1 MGMCGQWCIEVRVPH
16 FAFLIHYVYFSYCSV
31 LRSPFVHC
39 SFVLNILCFMMN
51 DLRLT
56 HDALRITPLIPFT
69 TLFHFTSPPPFPFG
83 FLQNPTLITAGFSFI
98 PVHPYLTLGYILA
111 HRFHHCCVL
120 FTSPPSYICHVT
132 FLIFRPCPGAL
143 LLCTTL
149 GLFDRLRPVVYSVA
163 HAPYSLVLVL
173 LVLLV
178 LVLLLSFT
186 ATTQQQN
193 RRNLQ
198 VSVAM
203 VNAPCLDR
211 VACVTPAQR
220 PMKVIVSQERRGS
233 SQPVATLFQE
243 ALDREVSSCL
253 SRNVQDRPL
262 EMDIT
267 HDDTSTDS
275 GDNVLESNESSCS
288 SRSGSP
294 HQAPSEAPRSILRK
308 SLFNSDAQ
316 DKNCNSDA
324 LERMRSS
331 SWTAVSPLSLPPGLS
346 QYTEVNK
353 MRGASD
359 VVESQ
364 SVSAMARNH
373 RGCQI
378 LIERWTSADWFERE
392 AMLRDVFPFLTQ
404 HACHPSA
411 HLLVATFLDAGLELN
426 VDPESD
432 SHVNIQCRRCAV
444 LVSVSIWKHV
454 FVNFVIPL
462 NGRTSSVFMSC

>member
-1 MGMCGQWCIEVRVPH
+1 
-16 FAFLIHYVYFSYCSV
+16 
-31 LRSPFVHC
+31 
-39 SFVLNILCFMMN
+39 
-51 DLRLT
+51 
-56 HDALRITPLIPFT
+56 
-69 TLFHFTSPPPFPFG
+69 
-83 FLQNPTLITAGFSFI
+83 
-98 PVHPYLTLGYILA
+98 
-111 HRFHHCCVL
+111 
-120 FTSPPSYICHVT
+120 
-132 FLIFRPCPGAL
+132 
-143 LLCTTL
+143 
-149 GLFDRLRPVVYSVA
+149 
-163 HAPYSLVLVL
+163 
-173 LVLLV
+173 
-178 LVLLLSFT
+178 
-186 ATTQQQN
+186 
-193 RRNLQ
+193 
-198 VSVAM
+198 
-203 VNAPCLDR
+203 
-211 VACVTPAQR
+211 
-220 PMKVIVSQERRGS
+220 MKVIVSQERRGS

-316 DKNCNSDA
+316 DKNWNSDA
-324 LERMRSS
+324 LERVRSS

-411 HLLVATFLDAGLELN
+411 HLLVATFLDAGSSE
-426 VDPESD
+426 
-432 SHVNIQCRRCAV
+432 QCRWIAAKLSHEALFLCRDVYGSEVICRALLRKEASQMLVRALGLNFISCSRDVHGHHVMQFLVEGLPPRSLASVVRIMCQFGLKRLCEDRFACKVVQSLFHCCSIEILSPLLDDLQQFSYDLLAHPYGNYVLQAV
-444 LVSVSIWKHV
+444 LVRGRSQDTLKICSDVLLCDVVALRQDRCARVLVGRCVSILGHANTPELRELWSAMCASV
-454 FVNFVIPL
+454 A
-462 NGRTSSVFMSC
+462 SSDMWMLLANERNEHIKVMKSFRQLMLRSSAGAQQEELRRCLALHH